1 MAAKRQP
8 KKAEVLEINDLETMK
23 LLTHPA
29 RLAIIEALSEPRSVK
44 EIAEVLEVPRTRLY
58 HHIKLLEE
66 RGILRV
72 ASTRKKGA
80 LEEKLFDTTAH
91 SFSPGAELLESDDRP
106 ERVEAIVAAV
116 LDSTR
121 EDLRRSLLKQFAE
134 DQEDDE
140 PEQTSL
146 TRSIAR
152 LKPAEAESFIN
163 DLNTLI
169 GKYGQ
174 MHPDSEASEETKLYA
189 LTLVFY
195 PSSRQGS

>member
-1 MAAKRQP
+1 MAAKKAQ

-29 RLAIIEALSEPRSVK
+29 RLAIIEVLGDPRSVK
-44 EIAEVLEVPRTRLY
+44 EIAETLDVPRTRLY

-66 RGILRV
+66 HGIIHV

-80 LEEKLFDTTAH
+80 LDEKLYETSAR
-91 SFSPGAELLESDDRP
+91 SFTPGSELLESDDRP
-106 ERVEAIVAAV
+106 ERVEAIVSAV

-121 EDLRRSLLKQFAE
+121 EDLRRSLLQQFE
-134 DQEDDE
+134 TEQEDE

-152 LKPAEAESFIN
+152 LKPTEAEKFIN
-163 DLNTLI
+163 EMNKLI
-169 GKYGQ
+169 EKYGH
-174 MHPDSEASEETKLYA
+174 MHPDGEQSEDTRLYA

-195 PSSRQGS
+195 PSSRSGS